1 MVAQS
6 SAAKES
12 HARTESEGVLGSPST
27 SDCKRNADN
36 NKNDNNNA
44 ILFHIL
50 CSIKNKRE
58 ASIQASFEVQLT
70 IGFAL

>member
-6 SAAKES
+6 AAAKES
-12 HARTESEGVLGSPST
+12 HTRTESESDLCSPNT
-27 SDCKRNADN
+27 SDCKKNADN
-36 NKNDNNNA
+36 NNNNA
-44 ILFHIL
+44 TSLHIL

-70 IGFAL
+70 TGFAL

>member
-36 NKNDNNNA
+36 NNNDNNA

>member
-1 MVAQS
+1 MVTQS

-12 HARTESEGVLGSPST
+12 HARIEPEVVLGSPST
-27 SDCKRNADN
+27 SDCKRNADSN
-36 NKNDNNNA
+36 NNNA

-50 CSIKNKRE
+50 CSIKNKR
-58 ASIQASFEVQLT
+58 AVSIQASFEVQLT